1 MPPGGLFQRSEQV
14 LPRDMEIF
22 LTWTCGE
29 NDMIGSA
36 MENLVR
42 WTIVGLEL
50 AALAAIAG
58 GFAWSLSKSVIVTV
72 RDRQE
77 ERYQSFRREL
87 GRSTLIALELLI
99 AADILRS
106 LVLEPSLQTIGLLA
120 ALVAIRTFLS
130 FSIDVEL
137 DGCWPWQRAKYAQ
150 AKDRTAQSTTVNTE
164 GALGE
169 NTDRPGHQGKRQS
182 A

>member
-1 MPPGGLFQRSEQV
+1 MIRVSPQIGDLLNTTET
-14 LPRDMEIF
+14 E
-22 LTWTCGE
+22 
-29 NDMIGSA
+29 MIGSA
-36 MENLVR
+36 MEALVS

-58 GFAWSLSKSVIVTV
+58 GFVWGLAQTTIGYLRNVTE
-72 RDRQE
+72 DRHA
-77 ERYQSFRREL
+77 SFRRQL

-106 LVLEPSLQTIGLLA
+106 LVLEPSLPNIAVLA

-137 DGCWPWQRAKYAQ
+137 EGCWPWQRA
-150 AKDRTAQSTTVNTE
+150 RRRE
-164 GALGE
+164 E
-169 NTDRPGHQGKRQS
+169 R
-182 A
+182 